1 MLMFRTGMIRWA
13 SDEVVCRVMNLP
25 ELFPML
31 DVPIGKCWE
40 VEITRERHEHT
51 GQVNETSIILV
62 VDKDVDVEKHVR

>member
-1 MLMFRTGMIRWA
+1 MLIFRTGMIRWA

-40 VEITRERHEHT
+40 IEVTKLEDKVTAID
-51 GQVNETSIILV
+51 II
-62 VDKDVDVEKHVR
+62 DKDVDVEKHVR